1 MTLSPSRVGISSIAG
16 AALLSLALVG
26 STAAQ
31 VATLSEP
38 DTDAEQ
44 TAAPLAGELDGAIEA
59 ARSSS
64 DQTPWLYEA
73 LQLEGDILVA
83 RAGQHRG
90 RGDLE
95 RAREDLL
102 SAGRAYARGL
112 EVARSDAWLYAAE
125 ARRLIGE
132 TLTALAG

>member
-1 MTLSPSRVGISSIAG
+1 MAAG
-16 AALLSLALVG
+16 VLNQTPLDWAANVEHVL
-26 STAAQ
+26 
-31 VATLSEP
+31 
-38 DTDAEQ
+38 
-44 TAAPLAGELDGAIEA
+44 GAIEA

-125 ARRLIGE
+125 PRRLLRLIE
-132 TLTALAG
+132 LAEAADGDLGFTSLEEIRREISRVVP